1 VVDIPFLK
9 KLEISKFSLGFFS
22 PKSGK
27 VVGIDIGMFSTK
39 VVQLRYES
47 ERAVLES
54 YGELLN
60 ERYFKAVAGV
70 GGGFLRYEDSDLVS
84 LIKDVM
90 TESNITSRDV
100 IFSIPAASCFV
111 AKITLPKI
119 TPKEVES
126 AVPFEARKY
135 IPIPI
140 SEVILDW
147 DIMPDAQGQGQ
158 PQTDVLLVAL
168 PRQVVEKYKRVGI
181 AAGLNVKALEVE
193 TFSLVRSLVGH
204 DQTSQA
210 IVNFG
215 YRTTTLAIVDQG
227 KMRVSHNFDRGSLE
241 LTKAL
246 ERGLNV
252 NFERAE
258 QIKRD
263 IGLGERV
270 EEKEISSIMLPILS
284 ALLSQ
289 IDRTIDIYNRKAP
302 RKIQKIILTGGGS
315 QLKGLVELTASTFGI
330 EVARGNPFGRIVSP
344 PFMQPILREIGP
356 YFAVSAG
363 LALREISTR

>member
-1 VVDIPFLK
+1 MVDIPFLK
-9 KLEISKFSLGFFS
+9 KLEISKFSLGLFS

-60 ERYFKAVAGV
+60 ERYFKGVTGV

-147 DIMPDAQGQGQ
+147 DIMPGPEGQGQ

-168 PRQVVEKYKRVGI
+168 PRQVVEKYKRVGT

-204 DQTSQA
+204 DQTPQA